1 VPSSFPRFQP
11 ASFLRLWT
19 HKQSTLGIP
28 LLDRAK
34 AGEVLDAILAW
45 RKKAHPKIVGAT
57 FPLIPLEG
65 ETFELLKTHVGAQG
79 LCIRI
84 LDHHRRA
91 VLHHKDNPD
100 HFLVQSVFPQRRKQL
115 SRLRRRL
122 DTRGELLVR
131 MSLDLSDILVASN
144 HFLELEAKGWK
155 GKRGTALAVAPRH
168 AAFAR
173 ELIANLSSE
182 MPHHQHGCEWRVD
195 CDWAYIDKRRSGVLL
210 EDRL

>member
-1 VPSSFPRFQP
+1 MWVLRVFAFASLIITVEQYCITRTTLTTFSCNPSF
-11 ASFLRLWT
+11 
-19 HKQSTLGIP
+19 
-28 LLDRAK
+28 
-34 AGEVLDAILAW
+34 
-45 RKKAHPKIVGAT
+45 RKGVNNSVACAAALIRGANYWYGCRSI
-57 FPLIPLEG
+57 F
-65 ETFELLKTHVGAQG
+65 
-79 LCIRI
+79 
-84 LDHHRRA
+84 
-91 VLHHKDNPD
+91 
-100 HFLVQSVFPQRRKQL
+100 
-115 SRLRRRL
+115 
-122 DTRGELLVR
+122 
-131 MSLDLSDILVASN
+131 SDILVASN